1 MTYLQEVSTCEPFGI
16 IPACIKVRWQME
28 GSEFIQMCSKRG
40 VEENIEARNKED
52 YYVHEGADKEK
63 HK

>member
-1 MTYLQEVSTCEPFGI
+1 
-16 IPACIKVRWQME
+16 ME

-52 YYVHEGADKEK
+52 YDVHEGADKEK